1 MLMHNK
7 ILHLNDYFKSE
18 TDFRLELCINIASRN
33 EDEQIMPKSGAY
45 NKIKRSCEN
54 QS

>member
-7 ILHLNDYFKSE
+7 VLHLNDYFKSE
-18 TDFRLELCINIASRN
+18 TDFRLELASRN

-45 NKIKRSCEN
+45 NKIKRSCED